1 MKTRILSSIIGLCL
15 LAFVLWSG
23 GLMIDIAIV
32 GLIIIALYEM
42 KTALAKKGMHINFVL
57 NLATTFAMML
67 CVRFEEYELCYKMI
81 PIVVAINVVL
91 FVFKR
96 DESLTDLMA
105 NIFVVVYIIL
115 FFFHLTFFESLTYF
129 AIIPITAWGSD
140 TFAYFT
146 GCRFGK
152 NKLCPH
158 LSPKKTVEG
167 ALGGIAGSLILVVLY
182 ALIFKIDNM
191 LFVILAGIFGA
202 IAGQIGDLV
211 ASKIKR
217 ICDIKDFGYIMP
229 GHGGVLDRFD
239 SILLTTPVIYFL
251 YSLLILN

>member
-1 MKTRILSSIIGLCL
+1 MKTRMLSSIIGLFL
-15 LAFVLWSG
+15 LAVVLWSG
-23 GLMIDIAIV
+23 GVVIDLAIGILV
-32 GLIIIALYEM
+32 IIALHEI
-42 KTALAKKGMHINFVL
+42 KTALAKKGMHINFIL
-57 NLATTFAMML
+57 NIVVALAMMIS
-67 CVRFEEYELCYKMI
+67 VRFGEYELCYKMI
-81 PIVVAINVVL
+81 PIVVALNVVL

-96 DESLTDLMA
+96 EESLADLMA

-115 FFFHLTFFESLTYF
+115 FFFHLTFFETLIYF

-146 GCRFGK
+146 GCKFGK
-152 NKLCPH
+152 RKLCPH
-158 LSPKKTVEG
+158 LSPKKTIEG
-167 ALGGIAGSLILVVLY
+167 AIGGVAGSLILVVIY
-182 ALIFKIDNM
+182 SRFVNIDNI
-191 LFVILAGIFGA
+191 LFVVLAGIFGA
-202 IAGQIGDLV
+202 ISGQIGDLV

-239 SILLTTPVIYFL
+239 SILLNTPVIYFL